1 MATPFNLPALG
12 ENVDAGT
19 VVGILVAVGDTVEE
33 NQPVL
38 EIETDKANLEVPSGF
53 TGVVTEILVENGA
66 TADVGAPVLMY
77 DDAAGEAAA
86 DAEGEAG
93 EAAADGGGEA
103 GEAASE
109 AAGGPGAEETA
120 TEAEAPASDGP
131 ADAAGTASDGAA
143 GQADA
148 AGDAESGERQPEPA
162 APATAPAAPVEGSAP
177 AAPASSPTAP
187 AAPPAT
193 PAAPAVPPATP
204 AAPDVPSVPAA
215 PSSGAPVPAAPSVR
229 RFAREIGLDIGQVP
243 GTGPDGRISVE
254 DVKSHSRQLSAGRGT
269 GGPAPSAPSAPLP
282 DFSKWGPVE
291 TEPMSNL
298 RRAAAEHLSAAW
310 TNIPHVTYADK
321 ADVTDME
328 ALRKQFGPTAEAA
341 GGKLT
346 MTAIALKIVAAALKR
361 FPRFNASVDMARHE
375 IIYKKYYHVGV
386 AVDTDR
392 GLVVPVIRDVDRKNM
407 IELSIELTEIAARAR
422 DRKLTPDD
430 MQGSTFTISNL
441 GGFGG
446 TFFAPIVNAPDV
458 AILGL
463 ARSRME
469 QVYVDGAFQPRLLL
483 PLMISYDHRLIDG
496 ADGARFMQWLVQAFE
511 EPFLLSLEG

>member
-12 ENVDAGT
+12 ENIDAGT
-19 VVGILVAVGDTVEE
+19 VVGILVAAGDRVEE
-33 NQPVL
+33 NQPIL

-53 TGVVTEILVENGA
+53 SGVVTEILVENGA
-66 TADVGAPVLMY
+66 TTEVGAPVLMY
-77 DDAAGEAAA
+77 ED
-86 DAEGEAG
+86 
-93 EAAADGGGEA
+93 
-103 GEAASE
+103 
-109 AAGGPGAEETA
+109 
-120 TEAEAPASDGP
+120 
-131 ADAAGTASDGAA
+131 A
-143 GQADA
+143 GQAPA
-148 AGDAESGERQPEPA
+148 AAAEESAAETTEGEGQATIEVAEKLEKAAAESAQAAEVPEPA
-162 APATAPAAPVEGSAP
+162 TESEVPSSKVSPASPPAPVSSPPAA
-177 AAPASSPTAP
+177 
-187 AAPPAT
+187 
-193 PAAPAVPPATP
+193 
-204 AAPDVPSVPAA
+204 VPAA
-215 PSSGAPVPAAPSVR
+215 SGSQPVPAAPSVR

-243 GTGPDGRISVE
+243 GTGPAGRISVE
-254 DVKSHSRQLSAGRGT
+254 DVKSHSRQLSVGRGAPA
-269 GGPAPSAPSAPLP
+269 GPTPAAPLP
-282 DFSKWGPVE
+282 DFTKWGPVE

-298 RRAAAEHLSAAW
+298 RRAAADHLSAAW
-310 TNIPHVTYADK
+310 TNIPHVTYGDK

-346 MTAIALKIVAAALKR
+346 MTAIALKIAAAALKR
-361 FPRFNASVDMARHE
+361 FPLFNASVDMSRHE

-407 IELSIELTEIAARAR
+407 IELSVELSEVAAKAR
-422 DRKLTPDD
+422 DRKLSPDD

-469 QVYVDGAFQPRLLL
+469 QVYVDGTFQPRLML
-483 PLMISYDHRLIDG
+483 PLMISYDHRLVDG

>member
-19 VVGILVAVGDTVEE
+19 VVGILVAVGDQVEE

-53 TGVVTEILVENGA
+53 SGVVTEILVENGA
-66 TADVGAPVLMY
+66 TAEVGAPVLMY
-77 DDAAGEAAA
+77 EEGAGEGAADGEDTAAGEAAA
-86 DAEGEAG
+86 AAVETTTPAAG
-93 EAAADGGGEA
+93 EAAAAEA
-103 GEAASE
+103 HEQA
-109 AAGGPGAEETA
+109 
-120 TEAEAPASDGP
+120 EAEAPAEETREP
-131 ADAAGTASDGAA
+131 TP
-143 GQADA
+143 
-148 AGDAESGERQPEPA
+148 ESSQTP
-162 APATAPAAPVEGSAP
+162 S
-177 AAPASSPTAP
+177 
-187 AAPPAT
+187 APPAT
-193 PAAPAVPPATP
+193 TASPEPSTPPAADAGSPEKTAAPSPPAP
-204 AAPDVPSVPAA
+204 VVPAA
-215 PSSGAPVPAAPSVR
+215 TSTSGAPVPAAPSVR

-254 DVKSHSRQLSAGRGT
+254 DVKSHSRQLSAGRAP
-269 GGPAPSAPSAPLP
+269 GGPAPSVPASLP
-282 DFSKWGPVE
+282 DFAKWGPVE

-328 ALRKQFGPTAEAA
+328 ALRKQFGPAAEAA

-361 FPRFNASVDMARHE
+361 FPLFNASVDMAGQE
-375 IIYKKYYHVGV
+375 IIHKKYYHVGV

-407 IELSIELTEIAARAR
+407 VELSVELSEVAARAR
-422 DRKLTPDD
+422 DRKLPPDD
-430 MQGSTFTISNL
+430 MQGNTFTISNL

-446 TFFAPIVNAPDV
+446 TFFAPIINAPDV

-469 QVYVDGAFQPRLLL
+469 QVYVDGAFQPRLML

>member
-19 VVGILVAVGDTVEE
+19 VVGILVAVGDQVEE

-53 TGVVTEILVENGA
+53 SGVVTEILVENGA
-66 TADVGAPVLMY
+66 AAEVGAPVLMY
-77 DDAAGEAAA
+77 EEGAGEGAT
-86 DAEGEAG
+86 G
-93 EAAADGGGEA
+93 

-109 AAGGPGAEETA
+109 APAAEA
-120 TEAEAPASDGP
+120 DGKAEAEAPGADGP
-131 ADAAGTASDGAA
+131 ADDGSASTIEVPAEETTV
-143 GQADA
+143 ADA
-148 AGDAESGERQPEPA
+148 PESGVSEP
-162 APATAPAAPVEGSAP
+162 PAVETGSSENTTPPTPPAPV
-177 AAPASSPTAP
+177 
-187 AAPPAT
+187 
-193 PAAPAVPPATP
+193 
-204 AAPDVPSVPAA
+204 VPAA
-215 PSSGAPVPAAPSVR
+215 ASTSGAPVPAAPSVR

-254 DVKSHSRQLSAGRGT
+254 DVKSHSRQLSAGQGAA
-269 GGPAPSAPSAPLP
+269 GPWPSAPASLP
-282 DFSKWGPVE
+282 DFAKWGPVE

-310 TNIPHVTYADK
+310 SNIPHVTYADK

-328 ALRKQFGPTAEAA
+328 ALRKQFGPAAEAA

-361 FPRFNASVDMARHE
+361 FPLFNASVDMAGQE
-375 IIYKKYYHVGV
+375 IIHKKYYHVGV

-407 IELSIELTEIAARAR
+407 VELSVELSEVAARAR
-422 DRKLTPDD
+422 DRKLSPDD
-430 MQGSTFTISNL
+430 MQGNTFTISNL

-446 TFFAPIVNAPDV
+446 TFFAPIINAPDV

-469 QVYVDGAFQPRLLL
+469 QIYVDGAFQPRLML

>member
-12 ENVDAGT
+12 ENIDDGT
-19 VVGILVAVGDTVEE
+19 VVGILVAVGERVEV

-53 TGVVTEILVENGA
+53 SGVVTEILVENGA
-66 TADVGAPVLMY
+66 TAEVGAPVLMY
-77 DDAAGEAAA
+77 EDAGAEGAAGK
-86 DAEGEAG
+86 
-93 EAAADGGGEA
+93 
-103 GEAASE
+103 
-109 AAGGPGAEETA
+109 EEEEPA
-120 TEAEAPASDGP
+120 AEAPA
-131 ADAAGTASDGAA
+131 AETAAAEAAAAEAPETAVTEPSAQETAS
-143 GQADA
+143 
-148 AGDAESGERQPEPA
+148 GETDPG
-162 APATAPAAPVEGSAP
+162 APVVPDSEAATGFEVPP
-177 AAPASSPTAP
+177 AKETPPSPPAPASLPPTAV
-187 AAPPAT
+187 PAT
-193 PAAPAVPPATP
+193 T
-204 AAPDVPSVPAA
+204 
-215 PSSGAPVPAAPSVR
+215 GGEPVPAAPSVR

-243 GTGPDGRISVE
+243 GTGPGGRISVE
-254 DVKSHSRQLSAGRGT
+254 DVKTHSRQLSAGRGT
-269 GGPAPSAPSAPLP
+269 AVCPRPSAPSAPLP
-282 DFSKWGPVE
+282 DFTKWGPVE

-298 RRAAAEHLSAAW
+298 RRAAAQHLGAAW
-310 TNIPHVTYADK
+310 TNIPHVTYGDK

-328 ALRKQFGPTAEAA
+328 ALRKQFGPAAEAA

-361 FPRFNASVDMARHE
+361 FPLFNASVDMSRHE

-407 IELSIELTEIAARAR
+407 VELSVELSEVAAKAR
-422 DRKLTPDD
+422 DRKLSPDD

-469 QVYVDGAFQPRLLL
+469 QVYVDGAFQPRLML

>member
-19 VVGILVAVGDTVEE
+19 VVGILVAVGDQVEE

-53 TGVVTEILVENGA
+53 SGVVTEILVENGA
-66 TADVGAPVLMY
+66 TAEVGAPVLMY
-77 DDAAGEAAA
+77 EEGAGEDAAG
-86 DAEGEAG
+86 
-93 EAAADGGGEA
+93 
-103 GEAASE
+103 GEAASAEADGQTAAE
-109 AAGGPGAEETA
+109 AAAEAEEE
-120 TEAEAPASDGP
+120 TEAEAPAADP
-131 ADAAGTASDGAA
+131 AADAAASTA
-143 GQADA
+143 
-148 AGDAESGERQPEPA
+148 E
-162 APATAPAAPVEGSAP
+162 APAAEAQK
-177 AAPASSPTAP
+177 PASQTPP
-187 AAPPAT
+187 APPAT
-193 PAAPAVPPATP
+193 SASPKPSATP
-204 AAPDVPSVPAA
+204 ATDDGSPEKTAA
-215 PSSGAPVPAAPSVR
+215 PSPPAPVVPAVTSTSGAPVPAAPSVR

-254 DVKSHSRQLSAGRGT
+254 DVKSHSRQLSAGQGAA
-269 GGPAPSAPSAPLP
+269 GPRPSAPASLP
-282 DFSKWGPVE
+282 DFAKWGPVE

-328 ALRKQFGPTAEAA
+328 ALRKQFGPAAEAA

-361 FPRFNASVDMARHE
+361 FPLFNASVDMAGQE
-375 IIYKKYYHVGV
+375 IIHKKYYHVGV

-407 IELSIELTEIAARAR
+407 VELSVELSEVAARAR
-422 DRKLTPDD
+422 DRKLSPDD
-430 MQGSTFTISNL
+430 MLGNTFTISNL

-446 TFFAPIVNAPDV
+446 TFFAPIINAPDV

-469 QVYVDGAFQPRLLL
+469 QVYVDGAFQPRLML

>member
-19 VVGILVAVGDTVEE
+19 VVGILVAVGDKVEE

-53 TGVVTEILVENGA
+53 SGVVTEILVENGA
-66 TADVGAPVLMY
+66 TAEVGAPVLMY
-77 DDAAGEAAA
+77 DEGAGEGEAGGGDAAP
-86 DAEGEAG
+86 EAG
-93 EAAADGGGEA
+93 EAAAADD
-103 GEAASE
+103 AA
-109 AAGGPGAEETA
+109 AAETDQAAAAETDQA
-120 TEAEAPASDGP
+120 EAEAPG
-131 ADAAGTASDGAA
+131 
-143 GQADA
+143 
-148 AGDAESGERQPEPA
+148 
-162 APATAPAAPVEGSAP
+162 VEGSTADATESRDSAP
-177 AAPASSPTAP
+177 SATDAGPAEQKAATPP
-187 AAPPAT
+187 PPA
-193 PAAPAVPPATP
+193 PV
-204 AAPDVPSVPAA
+204 VPAA
-215 PSSGAPVPAAPSVR
+215 TPTSGAPVPAAPSVR
-229 RFAREIGLDIGQVP
+229 RFAREIGLEIGQVP

-254 DVKSHSRQLSAGRGT
+254 DVKSHSRQLSGGRAVAGPGT
-269 GGPAPSAPSAPLP
+269 SAPVPLP
-282 DFSKWGPVE
+282 DFAKWGPVE

-328 ALRKQFGPTAEAA
+328 ALRKQFGPAAEAA

-361 FPRFNASVDMARHE
+361 FPLFNASVDMAGQE
-375 IIYKKYYHVGV
+375 IIHKKYYHVGV

-407 IELSIELTEIAARAR
+407 VELSVELSEVAARAR
-422 DRKLTPDD
+422 DRKLSPDD
-430 MQGSTFTISNL
+430 MQGNTFTISNL

-446 TFFAPIVNAPDV
+446 TFFAPIINAPDV

-469 QVYVDGAFQPRLLL
+469 QVYVDGAFQPRLML

>member
-53 TGVVTEILVENGA
+53 SGVVTEILVENGA
-66 TADVGAPVLMY
+66 TAEVGAPVLMY
-77 DDAAGEAAA
+77 EDAGAEAAGR
-86 DAEGEAG
+86 DAG
-93 EAAADGGGEA
+93 EPAVEVLAAPGA
-103 GEAASE
+103 AASE
-109 AAGGPGAEETA
+109 AATASEAAAGKAAAEAVTAETPDTAVTEPSVQATDTGETDPGASA
-120 TEAEAPASDGP
+120 
-131 ADAAGTASDGAA
+131 
-143 GQADA
+143 
-148 AGDAESGERQPEPA
+148 
-162 APATAPAAPVEGSAP
+162 APAAPDPKAETGSEVSTP
-177 AAPASSPTAP
+177 SKETPPSPP
-187 AAPPAT
+187 APPAPT
-193 PAAPAVPPATP
+193 SSLQTAVPATT
-204 AAPDVPSVPAA
+204 
-215 PSSGAPVPAAPSVR
+215 GGEPVPAAPSVR

-243 GTGPDGRISVE
+243 GTGPGGRISVE
-254 DVKSHSRQLSAGRGT
+254 DVKTRSRQLSAGRGAAA
-269 GGPAPSAPSAPLP
+269 GSGPSAPSAPLP
-282 DFSKWGPVE
+282 DFTKWGPVE

-310 TNIPHVTYADK
+310 TNIPHVTYGDK

-328 ALRKQFGPTAEAA
+328 ALRKQFGPAAEAA

-361 FPRFNASVDMARHE
+361 FPLFNASVDMARHE
-375 IIYKKYYHVGV
+375 VIYKKYCHVGV

-407 IELSIELTEIAARAR
+407 VELSVELSEVAAKAR
-422 DRKLTPDD
+422 DRKLSPDD

-469 QVYVDGAFQPRLLL
+469 QVYVDGTFQPRLML
-483 PLMISYDHRLIDG
+483 PLMISYDHRVIDG

>member
-19 VVGILVAVGDTVEE
+19 VVGILVAVGDQVEE

-53 TGVVTEILVENGA
+53 SGVVTEILVENGA
-66 TADVGAPVLMY
+66 TAEVGTPVLMY
-77 DDAAGEAAA
+77 EEGAGEAAA
-86 DAEGEAG
+86 G
-93 EAAADGGGEA
+93 
-103 GEAASE
+103 GEAASAE
-109 AAGGPGAEETA
+109 ADGQAAAEATGQVAAAETEIKA
-120 TEAEAPASDGP
+120 EAEAPAADP
-131 ADAAGTASDGAA
+131 AADAAASTAEAPAEVA
-143 GQADA
+143 GEPASQTPPATSASPEPSTPPAADA
-148 AGDAESGERQPEPA
+148 GSPEK
-162 APATAPAAPVEGSAP
+162 T
-177 AAPASSPTAP
+177 
-187 AAPPAT
+187 AAPP
-193 PAAPAVPPATP
+193 PPAP
-204 AAPDVPSVPAA
+204 VVPAA
-215 PSSGAPVPAAPSVR
+215 TSTSGAPVPAAPSVR

-254 DVKSHSRQLSAGRGT
+254 DVKSHSRQLSAGRGAA
-269 GGPAPSAPSAPLP
+269 GPRPSAPASLP
-282 DFSKWGPVE
+282 DFAKWGPVE

-328 ALRKQFGPTAEAA
+328 ALRKQFGPAAEAA

-361 FPRFNASVDMARHE
+361 FPLFNASVDMAGQE
-375 IIYKKYYHVGV
+375 IIHKKYYHVGV

-407 IELSIELTEIAARAR
+407 VELSVELSEVAARAR
-422 DRKLTPDD
+422 DRKLSPDD
-430 MQGSTFTISNL
+430 MQGNTFTISNL

-446 TFFAPIVNAPDV
+446 TFFAPIINAPDV

-469 QVYVDGAFQPRLLL
+469 QVYVDGAFQPRLML

>member
-19 VVGILVAVGDTVEE
+19 VVGILVSVGDQVEE

-53 TGVVTEILVENGA
+53 SGVVTEILVENGA
-66 TADVGAPVLMY
+66 TAEVGAPVLMY
-77 DDAAGEAAA
+77 EEGAGEDAAASGDAAVGETT
-86 DAEGEAG
+86 AEV
-93 EAAADGGGEA
+93 
-103 GEAASE
+103 ASE
-109 AAGGPGAEETA
+109 AAVADADEIAAGETDGQA
-120 TEAEAPASDGP
+120 KDEAPAAESP
-131 ADAAGTASDGAA
+131 ASEAPSAPPVSSTSPAVDAATSEQTAT
-143 GQADA
+143 
-148 AGDAESGERQPEPA
+148 PPPPPPA
-162 APATAPAAPVEGSAP
+162 PVAPAA
-177 AAPASSPTAP
+177 T
-187 AAPPAT
+187 
-193 PAAPAVPPATP
+193 
-204 AAPDVPSVPAA
+204 
-215 PSSGAPVPAAPSVR
+215 SGAPVPAAPSVR

-254 DVKSHSRQLSAGRGT
+254 DVKSHSRQLSGGRGAA
-269 GGPAPSAPSAPLP
+269 GPRPSAPASLP
-282 DFSKWGPVE
+282 DFAKWGPVE

-298 RRAAAEHLSAAW
+298 RRAAVEHLSAAW

-328 ALRKQFGPTAEAA
+328 ALRKQFGPAAEAA

-361 FPRFNASVDMARHE
+361 FPLFNASVDMAGQE
-375 IIYKKYYHVGV
+375 IIHKKYYHVGV

-407 IELSIELTEIAARAR
+407 VELSVELSEVAARAR
-422 DRKLTPDD
+422 DRKLSPDD
-430 MQGSTFTISNL
+430 MQGNTFTISNL

-446 TFFAPIVNAPDV
+446 TFFAPIINAPDV

-469 QVYVDGAFQPRLLL
+469 QVYVDGAFQPRLML

>member
-1 MATPFNLPALG
+1 MATPYNLPALG

-19 VVGILVAVGDTVEE
+19 VVGILVAVGDQVEE

-53 TGVVTEILVENGA
+53 SGVVTEIFVENGA
-66 TADVGAPVLMY
+66 TAEVGAPVLMY
-77 DDAAGEAAA
+77 EEGAGEGAAAGEDGGTDATPAAGDAASEAAGEAAA
-86 DAEGEAG
+86 PET
-93 EAAADGGGEA
+93 DGQA
-103 GEAASE
+103 
-109 AAGGPGAEETA
+109 
-120 TEAEAPASDGP
+120 EAEAPEADGP
-131 ADAAGTASDGAA
+131 AADGSESTTEVPAAEASV
-143 GQADA
+143 ADTE
-148 AGDAESGERQPEPA
+148 ESGVSEPPAVDAGSPEKTAAQP
-162 APATAPAAPVEGSAP
+162 
-177 AAPASSPTAP
+177 
-187 AAPPAT
+187 APP
-193 PAAPAVPPATP
+193 APAVPAAT
-204 AAPDVPSVPAA
+204 
-215 PSSGAPVPAAPSVR
+215 SGAPVPAAPSVR

-254 DVKSHSRQLSAGRGT
+254 DVKSHSRQLSAGRGAA
-269 GGPAPSAPSAPLP
+269 GPRSSAPASLP
-282 DFSKWGPVE
+282 DFAKWGPVE

-328 ALRKQFGPTAEAA
+328 ALRKQFGPAAEAA

-361 FPRFNASVDMARHE
+361 FPLFNASVDMAGQE
-375 IIYKKYYHVGV
+375 IIHKKYYHVGV

-407 IELSIELTEIAARAR
+407 VELSVELSEVAARAR
-422 DRKLTPDD
+422 DRKLSPDD
-430 MQGSTFTISNL
+430 MQGNTFTISNL

-446 TFFAPIVNAPDV
+446 TFFAPIINAPDV

-469 QVYVDGAFQPRLLL
+469 QVYVDGAFQPRLML

>member
-53 TGVVTEILVENGA
+53 SGVVTEILVENGA

-77 DDAAGEAAA
+77 EEGAGEGVAGGEAAA
-86 DAEGEAG
+86 PEAG
-93 EAAADGGGEA
+93 EAAAAVGETVA
-103 GEAASE
+103 AEAAD
-109 AAGGPGAEETA
+109 P
-120 TEAEAPASDGP
+120 
-131 ADAAGTASDGAA
+131 
-143 GQADA
+143 ADA
-148 AGDAESGERQPEPA
+148 AGDAESGEQQPEPA
-162 APATAPAAPVEGSAP
+162 APATAPAAPAEEAAPPAP
-177 AAPASSPTAP
+177 AALPAPASSPAAP

-193 PAAPAVPPATP
+193 PAASA
-204 AAPDVPSVPAA
+204 VPSVPAT

-254 DVKSHSRQLSAGRGT
+254 DVKSHSRQLSAGRAT
-269 GGPAPSAPSAPLP
+269 GGPAPSAPVKLP

-298 RRAAAEHLSAAW
+298 RRAAAEHLTAAW

-375 IIYKKYYHVGV
+375 VIYKKYYHVGV

-407 IELSIELTEIAARAR
+407 IELSIELTEIAAKAR

>member
-19 VVGILVAVGDTVEE
+19 VVGILVAVGDIVEVD
-33 NQPVL
+33 QPVL

-53 TGVVTEILVENGA
+53 SGVVTEILVENGA
-66 TADVGAPVLMY
+66 TAEVGAPVLMY
-77 DDAAGEAAA
+77 DAAA
-86 DAEGEAG
+86 DASAAAAEEQGSAAG
-93 EAAADGGGEA
+93 EE
-103 GEAASE
+103 
-109 AAGGPGAEETA
+109 PVAEITET
-120 TEAEAPASDGP
+120 TS
-131 ADAAGTASDGAA
+131 
-143 GQADA
+143 
-148 AGDAESGERQPEPA
+148 A
-162 APATAPAAPVEGSAP
+162 APADQAAVSRDTDSGDHAPSETS
-177 AAPASSPTAP
+177 TT
-187 AAPPAT
+187 PPAE
-193 PAAPAVPPATP
+193 A
-204 AAPDVPSVPAA
+204 VPAA
-215 PSSGAPVPAAPSVR
+215 SGGQDAQPVPAAPSVR
-229 RFAREIGLDIGQVP
+229 RFAREIGLDISQVP
-243 GTGPDGRISVE
+243 GTGPAGRISTE

-269 GGPAPSAPSAPLP
+269 AAGPAPFTPLP
-282 DFSKWGPVE
+282 DFTKWGPVE

-298 RRAAAEHLSAAW
+298 RRAAAEHLGTAW
-310 TNIPHVTYADK
+310 TNIPHVTYGDK
-321 ADVTDME
+321 ADVSDME

-361 FPRFNASVDMARHE
+361 FPQFNASVDMSRHE
-375 IIYKKYYHVGV
+375 IVYKKYYHVGV

-407 IELSIELTEIAARAR
+407 IELSTELSEIAARAR
-422 DRKLTPDD
+422 DRKLSPDD

-446 TFFAPIVNAPDV
+446 TFFAPIINAPDV

-469 QVYVDGAFQPRLLL
+469 QVYVDGTFHPRLML

>member
-19 VVGILVAVGDTVEE
+19 VVGILVAVGDQVEE

-53 TGVVTEILVENGA
+53 SGVVTEILVENGA
-66 TADVGAPVLMY
+66 TAEVGAPVLMY
-77 DDAAGEAAA
+77 EEGAGEDTAASEDAAVGETAGAAA
-86 DAEGEAG
+86 DEP
-93 EAAADGGGEA
+93 AAASDA
-103 GEAASE
+103 DSAD
-109 AAGGPGAEETA
+109 TA
-120 TEAEAPASDGP
+120 TEAEG
-131 ADAAGTASDGAA
+131 GAKV
-143 GQADA
+143 
-148 AGDAESGERQPEPA
+148 E
-162 APATAPAAPVEGSAP
+162 APAAGAP
-177 AAPASSPTAP
+177 AAVTREPAPQATQTPPPPPATSAPPAADTGSSEKT
-187 AAPPAT
+187 AAPP
-193 PAAPAVPPATP
+193 PPAP
-204 AAPDVPSVPAA
+204 VVPAA
-215 PSSGAPVPAAPSVR
+215 TSTSGAPVPAAPSVR
-229 RFAREIGLDIGQVP
+229 RFAREIGLEIGQVP

-254 DVKSHSRQLSAGRGT
+254 DVKSHSRQLSAGRGAA
-269 GGPAPSAPSAPLP
+269 GPRPSAPASLP
-282 DFSKWGPVE
+282 DFAKWGPVE

-328 ALRKQFGPTAEAA
+328 ALRKQFGPVAEAA

-361 FPRFNASVDMARHE
+361 FPLFNASVDMAGQE
-375 IIYKKYYHVGV
+375 IIHKKYYHVGV

-407 IELSIELTEIAARAR
+407 VELSVELSEVAARAR
-422 DRKLTPDD
+422 DRKLSPDD
-430 MQGSTFTISNL
+430 MQGNTFTISNL

-446 TFFAPIVNAPDV
+446 TFFAPIINAPDV

-469 QVYVDGAFQPRLLL
+469 QVYVDGAFQPRLML

>member
-19 VVGILVAVGDTVEE
+19 VVGILVSVGDTVEV

-53 TGVVTEILVENGA
+53 SGVVTEILVENGA

-77 DDAAGEAAA
+77 DAVADASTSAAEEKGSAAGE
-86 DAEGEAG
+86 
-93 EAAADGGGEA
+93 
-103 GEAASE
+103 
-109 AAGGPGAEETA
+109 
-120 TEAEAPASDGP
+120 
-131 ADAAGTASDGAA
+131 
-143 GQADA
+143 
-148 AGDAESGERQPEPA
+148 EPA
-162 APATAPAAPVEGSAP
+162 AEITETAS
-177 AAPASSPTAP
+177 AAPADRAAAPRTESVLSP
-187 AAPPAT
+187 PPAT
-193 PAAPAVPPATP
+193 PA
-204 AAPDVPSVPAA
+204 VPAA
-215 PSSGAPVPAAPSVR
+215 SGGQPAQPVPAAPSVR
-229 RFAREIGLDIGQVP
+229 RFAREIGLDISQVP
-243 GTGPDGRISVE
+243 GTGPAGRISSE
-254 DVKSHSRQLSAGRGT
+254 DVKSHSRQLSAGRGAAT
-269 GGPAPSAPSAPLP
+269 GPAPSAQLP
-282 DFSKWGPVE
+282 EFTKWGPVE

-298 RRAAAEHLSAAW
+298 RRAAAEHLGAAW
-310 TNIPHVTYADK
+310 INIPHVTYGDK

-328 ALRKQFGPTAEAA
+328 DLRKQFGPTAEAA
-341 GGKLT
+341 AGKLT

-361 FPRFNASVDMARHE
+361 FPQFNASVDMSRHE

-407 IELSIELTEIAARAR
+407 IELSTELSEIAARAR
-422 DRKLTPDD
+422 DRKLSPDD

-446 TFFAPIVNAPDV
+446 TFFAPIINAPEV

-469 QVYVDGAFQPRLLL
+469 QVYVDGAFEPRLML

>member
-19 VVGILVAVGDTVEE
+19 VVGILVAVGDQVEE

-53 TGVVTEILVENGA
+53 SGVVTEILVENGA
-66 TADVGAPVLMY
+66 TAEVGTPVLMY
-77 DDAAGEAAA
+77 EEGAGEAAA
-86 DAEGEAG
+86 G
-93 EAAADGGGEA
+93 
-103 GEAASE
+103 GEAASAE
-109 AAGGPGAEETA
+109 ADGQAAAEATGQVAAAETEIKA
-120 TEAEAPASDGP
+120 EAEAPAADP
-131 ADAAGTASDGAA
+131 AADAAASTA
-143 GQADA
+143 
-148 AGDAESGERQPEPA
+148 E
-162 APATAPAAPVEGSAP
+162 APAAETSVADTLETGVS
-177 AAPASSPTAP
+177 
-187 AAPPAT
+187 APPAADAG
-193 PAAPAVPPATP
+193 PAERKPAPPPPPAP
-204 AAPDVPSVPAA
+204 VVPAA
-215 PSSGAPVPAAPSVR
+215 TSTSGAPVPAAPSVR

-254 DVKSHSRQLSAGRGT
+254 DVKSHSRQLSAGRAP
-269 GGPAPSAPSAPLP
+269 GGPAPSAPASLP
-282 DFSKWGPVE
+282 DFAKWGPVE

-328 ALRKQFGPTAEAA
+328 ALRKQFGPAAEAA

-361 FPRFNASVDMARHE
+361 FPLFNASVDMAGQE
-375 IIYKKYYHVGV
+375 IIHKKYYHVGV

-407 IELSIELTEIAARAR
+407 VELSVELSEVAARAR
-422 DRKLTPDD
+422 DRKLSPDD
-430 MQGSTFTISNL
+430 MQGNTFTISNL

-446 TFFAPIVNAPDV
+446 TFFAPIINAPDV

-469 QVYVDGAFQPRLLL
+469 QVYVDGAFQPRLML

>member
-12 ENVDAGT
+12 ENIDAGT
-19 VVGILVAVGDTVEE
+19 VVGILVEVGEKVEE

-53 TGVVTEILVENGA
+53 SGVVTEILVENGA

-77 DDAAGEAAA
+77 EDAG
-86 DAEGEAG
+86 
-93 EAAADGGGEA
+93 
-103 GEAASE
+103 S
-109 AAGGPGAEETA
+109 ETA
-120 TEAEAPASDGP
+120 TGTETDGQAEAEAPVAEAPETVADAPSSTVSDGK
-131 ADAAGTASDGAA
+131 ADAGGEADSTTQAPPETGAPHAVEAGP
-143 GQADA
+143 
-148 AGDAESGERQPEPA
+148 AEEPA
-162 APATAPAAPVEGSAP
+162 PPTPT
-177 AAPASSPTAP
+177 SPTV
-187 AAPPAT
+187 PP
-193 PAAPAVPPATP
+193 APAV
-204 AAPDVPSVPAA
+204 
-215 PSSGAPVPAAPSVR
+215 SSGAPVPAAPSVR
-229 RFAREIGLDIGQVP
+229 RFAREIGLDVGQVP
-243 GTGPDGRISVE
+243 GTGPAGRISVE
-254 DVKSHSRQLSAGRGT
+254 DVKSHSRQLSAGRGAT
-269 GGPAPSAPSAPLP
+269 SGPAPSAPLP
-282 DFSKWGPVE
+282 DFAKWGPVE

-310 TNIPHVTYADK
+310 TNIPHVTYGDK
-321 ADVTDME
+321 ADITDME
-328 ALRKQFGPTAEAA
+328 ALRKQFGPAAEAA

-361 FPRFNASVDMARHE
+361 FPRFNASVDMASHE

-407 IELSIELTEIAARAR
+407 IELSIELAEIAARAR
-422 DRKLTPDD
+422 DRKLSPDD

-469 QVYVDGAFQPRLLL
+469 QVYIDGAFQPRLML

>member
-19 VVGILVAVGDTVEE
+19 VVGILVAIGDKVEE

-53 TGVVTEILVENGA
+53 SGVVTEILVENGA
-66 TADVGAPVLMY
+66 TAEVGAPVLMY
-77 DDAAGEAAA
+77 
-86 DAEGEAG
+86 EAG
-93 EAAADGGGEA
+93 AGKGADGGGAEKAADGGG
-103 GEAASE
+103 AASE
-109 AAGGPGAEETA
+109 TAVSEADGESEAEKPAAGATESAATKPAAEVDAGKSDAGGDTDTAPQAPPATSATPAVDSGPAEE
-120 TEAEAPASDGP
+120 PA
-131 ADAAGTASDGAA
+131 
-143 GQADA
+143 
-148 AGDAESGERQPEPA
+148 
-162 APATAPAAPVEGSAP
+162 
-177 AAPASSPTAP
+177 
-187 AAPPAT
+187 AAPPA
-193 PAAPAVPPATP
+193 PV
-204 AAPDVPSVPAA
+204 VPAA
-215 PSSGAPVPAAPSVR
+215 SSGTPVPAAPSVR
-229 RFAREIGLDIGQVP
+229 RFAREIGLDISQVP
-243 GTGPDGRISVE
+243 GRGPGGRISVE
-254 DVKSHSRQLSAGRGT
+254 DVKSHSRQLSAGQGAA
-269 GGPAPSAPSAPLP
+269 GPRPSAPASLP
-282 DFSKWGPVE
+282 DFAKWGPVE

-328 ALRKQFGPTAEAA
+328 ALRKQFGPAAEAA

-361 FPRFNASVDMARHE
+361 FPLFNASVDMAGQEVIH
-375 IIYKKYYHVGV
+375 KKYYHVGV

-407 IELSIELTEIAARAR
+407 VELSVELSEVAARAR
-422 DRKLTPDD
+422 DRKLSPDD
-430 MQGSTFTISNL
+430 MQGNTFTISNL

-446 TFFAPIVNAPDV
+446 TFFAPIINAPDV

-469 QVYVDGAFQPRLLL
+469 QVYVDGAFQPRLML

>member
-1 MATPFNLPALG
+1 M
-12 ENVDAGT
+12 
-19 VVGILVAVGDTVEE
+19 
-33 NQPVL
+33 
-38 EIETDKANLEVPSGF
+38 
-53 TGVVTEILVENGA
+53 
-66 TADVGAPVLMY
+66 
-77 DDAAGEAAA
+77 
-86 DAEGEAG
+86 
-93 EAAADGGGEA
+93 
-103 GEAASE
+103 
-109 AAGGPGAEETA
+109 
-120 TEAEAPASDGP
+120 
-131 ADAAGTASDGAA
+131 
-143 GQADA
+143 
-148 AGDAESGERQPEPA
+148 
-162 APATAPAAPVEGSAP
+162 
-177 AAPASSPTAP
+177 
-187 AAPPAT
+187 
-193 PAAPAVPPATP
+193 
-204 AAPDVPSVPAA
+204 
-215 PSSGAPVPAAPSVR
+215 PAAPSVR

-361 FPRFNASVDMARHE
+361 FPGFNASVDMARHE
-375 IIYKKYYHVGV
+375 VIYKKYYHVGV

>member
-19 VVGILVAVGDTVEE
+19 VVGILVAVGDQVEE

-53 TGVVTEILVENGA
+53 SGVVTEILVENGA
-66 TADVGAPVLMY
+66 TAEVGAPVLMY
-77 DDAAGEAAA
+77 EEGAGEDAAGGEAGAADATSEAAEAA
-86 DAEGEAG
+86 DAEADGEA
-93 EAAADGGGEA
+93 ETE
-103 GEAASE
+103 
-109 AAGGPGAEETA
+109 GA
-120 TEAEAPASDGP
+120 AEA
-131 ADAAGTASDGAA
+131 T
-143 GQADA
+143 
-148 AGDAESGERQPEPA
+148 REPA
-162 APATAPAAPVEGSAP
+162 Q
-177 AAPASSPTAP
+177 PTP
-187 AAPPAT
+187 SAPPAT
-193 PAAPAVPPATP
+193 SASPEPSTPPAADAGSPEKTAAPPPPAP
-204 AAPDVPSVPAA
+204 VVPSAT
-215 PSSGAPVPAAPSVR
+215 STSGAPVPAAPSVR

-254 DVKSHSRQLSAGRGT
+254 DVKSHSRQLSAGRAP
-269 GGPAPSAPSAPLP
+269 GGPAPSAPATLP
-282 DFSKWGPVE
+282 DFAKWGPVE

-328 ALRKQFGPTAEAA
+328 ALRKQFGPAAEAA

-361 FPRFNASVDMARHE
+361 FPLFNASVDMAGQE
-375 IIYKKYYHVGV
+375 IIHKKYYHVGV

-407 IELSIELTEIAARAR
+407 VELSVELSEIAARAR
-422 DRKLTPDD
+422 DRKLSPDD

-446 TFFAPIVNAPDV
+446 TFFAPIINAPDV

-469 QVYVDGAFQPRLLL
+469 QVFVDGAFQPRLML

>member
-53 TGVVTEILVENGA
+53 NGVVTEILVENGA
-66 TADVGAPVLMY
+66 NAEVGAPVLMY
-77 DDAAGEAAA
+77 EEGAGEGAATGVN
-86 DAEGEAG
+86 E
-93 EAAADGGGEA
+93 
-103 GEAASE
+103 
-109 AAGGPGAEETA
+109 AEEPA
-120 TEAEAPASDGP
+120 AE
-131 ADAAGTASDGAA
+131 
-143 GQADA
+143 
-148 AGDAESGERQPEPA
+148 A
-162 APATAPAAPVEGSAP
+162 APATGAATTEAQDTAVTEPSPQATDSSETDPG
-177 AAPASSPTAP
+177 AS
-187 AAPPAT
+187 
-193 PAAPAVPPATP
+193 
-204 AAPDVPSVPAA
+204 AAPDSKAATGSEIPSPSRGTPPSPPAP
-215 PSSGAPVPAAPSVR
+215 PSSPPTAVSATTGGEPVPAAPSVR

-243 GTGPDGRISVE
+243 GTGPGGRISVE
-254 DVKSHSRQLSAGRGT
+254 DVKTHSRELSAGRSAAA
-269 GGPAPSAPSAPLP
+269 GPGPSVPSAPLP
-282 DFSKWGPVE
+282 DFTRWGPVE

-310 TNIPHVTYADK
+310 TNIPHVTYGDK

-328 ALRKQFGPTAEAA
+328 ALRKQFGPAAETA

-361 FPRFNASVDMARHE
+361 FPLFNASVDMARHE

-407 IELSIELTEIAARAR
+407 VELSVELSEVAAKAR
-422 DRKLTPDD
+422 DRKLSPDD

-469 QVYVDGAFQPRLLL
+469 QVYVDGAFQPRLML
-483 PLMISYDHRLIDG
+483 PLMISYDHRVIDG

>member
-19 VVGILVAVGDTVEE
+19 VVGILVAVGDEVEE

-53 TGVVTEILVENGA
+53 SGVVTEILVEHGA
-66 TADVGAPVLMY
+66 TAEVGAPVLMY
-77 DDAAGEAAA
+77 DDAGAETVASTEKEAEEPAEEAAPA
-86 DAEGEAG
+86 AEVDAGKVDGGRDSDSAPQATPEQNVPP
-93 EAAADGGGEA
+93 AAD
-103 GEAASE
+103 
-109 AAGGPGAEETA
+109 T
-120 TEAEAPASDGP
+120 
-131 ADAAGTASDGAA
+131 GTA
-143 GQADA
+143 
-148 AGDAESGERQPEPA
+148 EEPA
-162 APATAPAAPVEGSAP
+162 APPTPTIPAIP
-177 AAPASSPTAP
+177 
-187 AAPPAT
+187 
-193 PAAPAVPPATP
+193 
-204 AAPDVPSVPAA
+204 A
-215 PSSGAPVPAAPSVR
+215 PSPGAPVPAAPSVR

-243 GTGPDGRISVE
+243 GTGPAGRISVE
-254 DVKSHSRQLSAGRGT
+254 DVKAHSRQLSAGRAAGDS
-269 GGPAPSAPSAPLP
+269 GPSAPAPLP
-282 DFSKWGPVE
+282 DFAKWGPVE

-310 TNIPHVTYADK
+310 TNIPHVTYGDK

-328 ALRKQFGPTAEAA
+328 ALRKQFGPAAEAA

-361 FPRFNASVDMARHE
+361 FPLFNASVDMTRHE

-407 IELSIELTEIAARAR
+407 VELSVELSEVAATAR
-422 DRKLTPDD
+422 DRKLSPDD

-469 QVYVDGAFQPRLLL
+469 QVYVDGTFQPRLML

>member
-1 MATPFNLPALG
+1 M
-12 ENVDAGT
+12 
-19 VVGILVAVGDTVEE
+19 GILVAVGDQVEE

-53 TGVVTEILVENGA
+53 SGVVTEILVENGA
-66 TADVGAPVLMY
+66 TAEVGTPVLMY
-77 DDAAGEAAA
+77 EEGAGEAAA
-86 DAEGEAG
+86 G
-93 EAAADGGGEA
+93 
-103 GEAASE
+103 GEAASAE
-109 AAGGPGAEETA
+109 ADGQAAAEATGQVAAAETEIKA
-120 TEAEAPASDGP
+120 EAEAPAADP
-131 ADAAGTASDGAA
+131 AADAAASTAEAPAEVA
-143 GQADA
+143 GEPASQTPPATSASPEPSTPPAADA
-148 AGDAESGERQPEPA
+148 GSPEK
-162 APATAPAAPVEGSAP
+162 T
-177 AAPASSPTAP
+177 
-187 AAPPAT
+187 AAPP
-193 PAAPAVPPATP
+193 PPAP
-204 AAPDVPSVPAA
+204 VVPAA
-215 PSSGAPVPAAPSVR
+215 TSTSGAPVPAAPSVR

-254 DVKSHSRQLSAGRGT
+254 DVKSHSRQLSAGRGAA
-269 GGPAPSAPSAPLP
+269 GPRPSAPASLP
-282 DFSKWGPVE
+282 DFAKWGPVE

-328 ALRKQFGPTAEAA
+328 ALRKQFGPAAEAA

-361 FPRFNASVDMARHE
+361 FPLFNASVDMAGQE
-375 IIYKKYYHVGV
+375 IIHKKYYHVGV

-407 IELSIELTEIAARAR
+407 VELSVELSEVAARAR
-422 DRKLTPDD
+422 DRKLSPDD
-430 MQGSTFTISNL
+430 MQGNTFTISNL

-446 TFFAPIVNAPDV
+446 TFFAPIINAPDV

-469 QVYVDGAFQPRLLL
+469 QVYVDGAFQPRLML

>member
-53 TGVVTEILVENGA
+53 SGVVTEILVENGA
-66 TADVGAPVLMY
+66 TAEVGAPVLMY
-77 DDAAGEAAA
+77 DAAVDAPDAAEDAAA
-86 DAEGEAG
+86 TEEEGQ
-93 EAAADGGGEA
+93 
-103 GEAASE
+103 AASE
-109 AAGGPGAEETA
+109 APAAETPETA
-120 TEAEAPASDGP
+120 ATASGEQAEA
-131 ADAAGTASDGAA
+131 AGAT
-143 GQADA
+143 
-148 AGDAESGERQPEPA
+148 EPVKQPPDTSA
-162 APATAPAAPVEGSAP
+162 APAADPAPVREA
-177 AAPASSPTAP
+177 ASSPS
-187 AAPPAT
+187 
-193 PAAPAVPPATP
+193 APAVPS
-204 AAPDVPSVPAA
+204 VPSI
-215 PSSGAPVPAAPSVR
+215 SSDAQPVPAAPSVR

-243 GTGPDGRISVE
+243 GTGPGGRISVE
-254 DVKSHSRQLSAGRGT
+254 DVKGHARQLSAGRGAAT
-269 GGPAPSAPSAPLP
+269 GPAPSVPLP

-298 RRAAAEHLSAAW
+298 RRAAAQHLGAAW
-310 TNIPHVTYADK
+310 TNIPHVTYGDK

-328 ALRKQFGPTAEAA
+328 ALRKQFGPAAEAA

-361 FPRFNASVDMARHE
+361 FPLLNASVDMSRHE
-375 IIYKKYYHVGV
+375 IIYKKYCHVGV

-407 IELSIELTEIAARAR
+407 VELSVELSEVAAKAR
-422 DRKLTPDD
+422 DRKLSPDD

-469 QVYVDGAFQPRLLL
+469 QVYVDGAFQPRLML

>member
-1 MATPFNLPALG
+1 M
-12 ENVDAGT
+12 
-19 VVGILVAVGDTVEE
+19 VGILVAVGDKVEE

-53 TGVVTEILVENGA
+53 SGVVTEILVENGA
-66 TADVGAPVLMY
+66 TAEVGAPVLMY
-77 DDAAGEAAA
+77 DEGAGEGAAAGEA
-86 DAEGEAG
+86 DVPEAG
-93 EAAADGGGEA
+93 EAAAADD
-103 GEAASE
+103 AA
-109 AAGGPGAEETA
+109 AAETDQAAAAETDQA
-120 TEAEAPASDGP
+120 EAEALGVEGSTADATESGVSEPPAVDAGP
-131 ADAAGTASDGAA
+131 AEQKAAT
-143 GQADA
+143 
-148 AGDAESGERQPEPA
+148 PPPPA
-162 APATAPAAPVEGSAP
+162 AVAPAA
-177 AAPASSPTAP
+177 SST
-187 AAPPAT
+187 
-193 PAAPAVPPATP
+193 
-204 AAPDVPSVPAA
+204 
-215 PSSGAPVPAAPSVR
+215 SGAPVPAAPSVR

-254 DVKSHSRQLSAGRGT
+254 DVKSHSRQMTAGRGAA
-269 GGPAPSAPSAPLP
+269 GPRPSAPSTLP
-282 DFSKWGPVE
+282 DFAKWGPVE

-328 ALRKQFGPTAEAA
+328 ALRKQFGPAAEAA

-361 FPRFNASVDMARHE
+361 FPLFNASVDMAGQE
-375 IIYKKYYHVGV
+375 IIHKKYYHVGV

-407 IELSIELTEIAARAR
+407 VELSVELSEVAARAR
-422 DRKLTPDD
+422 DRKLSPDD
-430 MQGSTFTISNL
+430 MQGNTFTISNL

-446 TFFAPIVNAPDV
+446 TFFAPIINAPDV

-469 QVYVDGAFQPRLLL
+469 QVYVDGAFQPRLML

>member
-19 VVGILVAVGDTVEE
+19 VVGILVAVGDQVEE

-53 TGVVTEILVENGA
+53 SGVVTEILVENGA
-66 TADVGAPVLMY
+66 TAEVGAPVLMY
-77 DDAAGEAAA
+77 EEGAGESDAAGESDVSAGAAVEAEVAAEEEAVATGGADEPADETADGAGEAAA
-86 DAEGEAG
+86 AAE
-93 EAAADGGGEA
+93 ADGQA
-103 GEAASE
+103 
-109 AAGGPGAEETA
+109 
-120 TEAEAPASDGP
+120 EAEAPPVVDAGP
-131 ADAAGTASDGAA
+131 AEEPAPSAPAPSAPA
-143 GQADA
+143 PP
-148 AGDAESGERQPEPA
+148 QPTTSA
-162 APATAPAAPVEGSAP
+162 APAA
-177 AAPASSPTAP
+177 
-187 AAPPAT
+187 
-193 PAAPAVPPATP
+193 
-204 AAPDVPSVPAA
+204 
-215 PSSGAPVPAAPSVR
+215 SSGAPVPAAPSVR

-254 DVKSHSRQLSAGRGT
+254 DVKSHSRQLSAGRAT
-269 GGPAPSAPSAPLP
+269 GAPRPSAPASLP
-282 DFSKWGPVE
+282 DFAKWGPVE

-328 ALRKQFGPTAEAA
+328 ALRKQFGPAAEAA

-361 FPRFNASVDMARHE
+361 FPLFNASVDMAGQE
-375 IIYKKYYHVGV
+375 IIHKKYYHVGV

-392 GLVVPVIRDVDRKNM
+392 GLVVPVIQDVDRKNM
-407 IELSIELTEIAARAR
+407 VELSVELSEIAARAR
-422 DRKLTPDD
+422 DRKLSPDD
-430 MQGSTFTISNL
+430 MQGNTFTISNL

-446 TFFAPIVNAPDV
+446 TFFAPIINAPDV

-469 QVYVDGAFQPRLLL
+469 QVYVDGAFRPRLML

>member
-19 VVGILVAVGDTVEE
+19 VVGILVAVGDKVEE

-53 TGVVTEILVENGA
+53 SGVVTEILVENGA
-66 TADVGAPVLMY
+66 TAEVGAPVLMY
-77 DDAAGEAAA
+77 DEGAGEGVAHGEAAA
-86 DAEGEAG
+86 PEAG
-93 EAAADGGGEA
+93 EADVQEAGDAAAADD
-103 GEAASE
+103 
-109 AAGGPGAEETA
+109 AAGAETDQAEAEAPGVET
-120 TEAEAPASDGP
+120 TESTAEAPASEASFADAPKSGVSEPSATDAGP
-131 ADAAGTASDGAA
+131 AEQKAAT
-143 GQADA
+143 
-148 AGDAESGERQPEPA
+148 PP
-162 APATAPAAPVEGSAP
+162 PPAPV
-177 AAPASSPTAP
+177 
-187 AAPPAT
+187 
-193 PAAPAVPPATP
+193 
-204 AAPDVPSVPAA
+204 VPAA
-215 PSSGAPVPAAPSVR
+215 TPTSGAPVPAAPSVR

-254 DVKSHSRQLSAGRGT
+254 DVKSHSRQMTAGRGAA
-269 GGPAPSAPSAPLP
+269 GPRPSAPSTLP
-282 DFSKWGPVE
+282 DFAKWGPVE
-291 TEPMSNL
+291 TEPLSNL

-328 ALRKQFGPTAEAA
+328 ALRKQFGPAAEAA

-361 FPRFNASVDMARHE
+361 FPLFNASVDMAGQE
-375 IIYKKYYHVGV
+375 IIHKKYYHVGV

-407 IELSIELTEIAARAR
+407 VELSVELSEIAARAR
-422 DRKLTPDD
+422 DRKLSPDD
-430 MQGSTFTISNL
+430 MQGNTFTISNL

-446 TFFAPIVNAPDV
+446 TFFAPIINAPDV

-469 QVYVDGAFQPRLLL
+469 QVYVDGAFQPRLML

>member
-12 ENVDAGT
+12 ENIDAGT
-19 VVGILVAVGDTVEE
+19 VVGILVAVGDIVEV

-53 TGVVTEILVENGA
+53 SGVVTDILVENGV

-77 DDAAGEAAA
+77 DAVADASIAAVEEEGSAAGE
-86 DAEGEAG
+86 
-93 EAAADGGGEA
+93 
-103 GEAASE
+103 
-109 AAGGPGAEETA
+109 
-120 TEAEAPASDGP
+120 
-131 ADAAGTASDGAA
+131 
-143 GQADA
+143 
-148 AGDAESGERQPEPA
+148 EPA
-162 APATAPAAPVEGSAP
+162 ADIPVTTS
-177 AAPASSPTAP
+177 AAPADQSASPGDVGPGEQAP
-187 AAPPAT
+187 SETSTPSAAEADSATESVPPPSPAT
-193 PAAPAVPPATP
+193 PAASGSQPAQ
-204 AAPDVPSVPAA
+204 
-215 PSSGAPVPAAPSVR
+215 PVPAAPSVR
-229 RFAREIGLDIGQVP
+229 RFAREIGLDISQVP
-243 GTGPDGRISVE
+243 GTGPAGRISAE
-254 DVKSHSRQLSAGRGT
+254 DVKSHSKQLSAGRGAAA
-269 GGPAPSAPSAPLP
+269 GPAPLAPLP
-282 DFSKWGPVE
+282 DFTKWGPVE

-298 RRAAAEHLSAAW
+298 RRAAAEHLTAAW
-310 TNIPHVTYADK
+310 TNIPHVTYGDK

-328 ALRKQFGPTAEAA
+328 ALRKQFGPAAEAV

-361 FPRFNASVDMARHE
+361 FPRFNASVDMYRHE

-407 IELSIELTEIAARAR
+407 IELSIELSEIAARAR
-422 DRKLTPDD
+422 DRKLSPDD
-430 MQGSTFTISNL
+430 MQGSSFTISNL

-458 AILGL
+458 VILGL

-469 QVYVDGAFQPRLLL
+469 QVYVDGAFEPRLML

>member
-53 TGVVTEILVENGA
+53 SGVVTEILVENGA

-77 DDAAGEAAA
+77 DDAAGETAA
-86 DAEGEAG
+86 DA
-93 EAAADGGGEA
+93 GGEA
-103 GEAASE
+103 EGEAASE
-109 AAGGPGAEETA
+109 ADGGPGAEEPA
-120 TEAEAPASDGP
+120 TEAPASDGT
-131 ADAAGTASDGAA
+131 ADAAGTASDGPAN
-143 GQADA
+143 QANA
-148 AGDAESGERQPEPA
+148 AGDAESGEQRPEPA

-177 AAPASSPTAP
+177 AAPASSPPAP

-193 PAAPAVPPATP
+193 PTAPAVS
-204 AAPDVPSVPAA
+204 SVPAA

-254 DVKSHSRQLSAGRGT
+254 DVKSHSRQLSAGRVT

-361 FPRFNASVDMARHE
+361 FPLFNASVDMAGQE
-375 IIYKKYYHVGV
+375 IIHKKYYHVGV

>member
-53 TGVVTEILVENGA
+53 SGVVTEILVENGA
-66 TADVGAPVLMY
+66 TAEVGAPVLMY
-77 DDAAGEAAA
+77 EDAGVEAAA
-86 DAEGEAG
+86 GKEAEEPAA
-93 EAAADGGGEA
+93 EAAT
-103 GEAASE
+103 ASE
-109 AAGGPGAEETA
+109 AAAGKAAAEAA
-120 TEAEAPASDGP
+120 TAEAPDTAVTEPSP
-131 ADAAGTASDGAA
+131 QATASSE
-143 GQADA
+143 ADP
-148 AGDAESGERQPEPA
+148 D
-162 APATAPAAPVEGSAP
+162 ATATPDPKAATGSEI
-177 AAPASSPTAP
+177 PTP
-187 AAPPAT
+187 SKETPPAPPA
-193 PAAPAVPPATP
+193 PSSSPPTA
-204 AAPDVPSVPAA
+204 VPAA
-215 PSSGAPVPAAPSVR
+215 SGGEPVPAAPSVR

-243 GTGPDGRISVE
+243 GTGPAGRISVE
-254 DVKSHSRQLSAGRGT
+254 DVKSHARQLSAGRGAAA
-269 GGPAPSAPSAPLP
+269 GPRPSAPSVPLP
-282 DFSKWGPVE
+282 DFAKWGPVE
-291 TEPMSNL
+291 TESMSNL

-310 TNIPHVTYADK
+310 TNIPHVTYGDK

-328 ALRKQFGPTAEAA
+328 ALRKQFGPAAEAA

-361 FPRFNASVDMARHE
+361 FPLFNASVDMSRHE

-407 IELSIELTEIAARAR
+407 VELSAELSEVAAKAR
-422 DRKLTPDD
+422 DRKLSPDD

-469 QVYVDGAFQPRLLL
+469 QVYVDGAFQPRLML

>member
-12 ENVDAGT
+12 ENIDDGT
-19 VVGILVAVGDTVEE
+19 VVGILVAVGDRVEV

-53 TGVVTEILVENGA
+53 SGVVTEILVENGA
-66 TADVGAPVLMY
+66 TAEVGAPVLMY
-77 DDAAGEAAA
+77 EDAVDAPDAAEDASAAEE
-86 DAEGEAG
+86 EGQ
-93 EAAADGGGEA
+93 
-103 GEAASE
+103 AASE
-109 AAGGPGAEETA
+109 APTAETPETA
-120 TEAEAPASDGP
+120 ATDSSD
-131 ADAAGTASDGAA
+131 
-143 GQADA
+143 QADA
-148 AGDAESGERQPEPA
+148 AGATEPVEQPPDTSA
-162 APATAPAAPVEGSAP
+162 APAAEPAPVRE
-177 AAPASSPTAP
+177 AASPPTAP
-187 AAPPAT
+187 S
-193 PAAPAVPPATP
+193 
-204 AAPDVPSVPAA
+204 VPSVPSV
-215 PSSGAPVPAAPSVR
+215 SSDAQPVPAAPSVR

-243 GTGPDGRISVE
+243 GTGPGGRISVE
-254 DVKSHSRQLSAGRGT
+254 DVKGHARQLSAGRGAAT
-269 GGPAPSAPSAPLP
+269 GPAPSVPLP

-291 TEPMSNL
+291 TESMSNL
-298 RRAAAEHLSAAW
+298 RRAAAQHLGAAW
-310 TNIPHVTYADK
+310 TNIPHVTYGDK

-328 ALRKQFGPTAEAA
+328 ALRKQFGPAAEAG

-361 FPRFNASVDMARHE
+361 FPLFNASVDMSRHE

-407 IELSIELTEIAARAR
+407 VELSVELSEVAAKAR
-422 DRKLTPDD
+422 DRKLSPDD

-469 QVYVDGAFQPRLLL
+469 QVYVDGAFQPRLML

>member
-12 ENVDAGT
+12 ENVDSGT
-19 VVGILVAVGDTVEE
+19 VVGILVAVGDRVEE

-53 TGVVTEILVENGA
+53 SGVVTEILVENGA

-148 AGDAESGERQPEPA
+148 AGDAESGEQRPEPA
-162 APATAPAAPVEGSAP
+162 APATAPAAPAEGSAP
-177 AAPASSPTAP
+177 PAPASSPTAP

-193 PAAPAVPPATP
+193 PTAPAVS
-204 AAPDVPSVPAA
+204 SVPAA

-254 DVKSHSRQLSAGRGT
+254 DVKSHSRQLSAGRAT

-346 MTAIALKIVAAALKR
+346 MTSIALKIVAAALKR

-375 IIYKKYYHVGV
+375 VIYKKYYHVGV

-407 IELSIELTEIAARAR
+407 IELSIELTEIASKAR

>member
-19 VVGILVAVGDTVEE
+19 VVGILVAVGDQVEE

-53 TGVVTEILVENGA
+53 SGVVTEILVENGA
-66 TADVGAPVLMY
+66 TAEVGAPVLMY
-77 DDAAGEAAA
+77 EEGAGEGAA
-86 DAEGEAG
+86 
-93 EAAADGGGEA
+93 
-103 GEAASE
+103 
-109 AAGGPGAEETA
+109 
-120 TEAEAPASDGP
+120 AEAPDTAVTESSTR
-131 ADAAGTASDGAA
+131 ATASEE
-143 GQADA
+143 ADP
-148 AGDAESGERQPEPA
+148 G
-162 APATAPAAPVEGSAP
+162 APAVPDSEAVTDSEIPPSKDTPPSKETPPAPP
-177 AAPASSPTAP
+177 APASSPPTAV
-187 AAPPAT
+187 PAT
-193 PAAPAVPPATP
+193 T
-204 AAPDVPSVPAA
+204 
-215 PSSGAPVPAAPSVR
+215 GRAPVPAAPSVR

-254 DVKSHSRQLSAGRGT
+254 DVKSHSRQMSGGRAAAGPR
-269 GGPAPSAPSAPLP
+269 PSAPASLP
-282 DFSKWGPVE
+282 DFEKWGPVE

-310 TNIPHVTYADK
+310 TNIPHVTYADR

-328 ALRKQFGPTAEAA
+328 ALRKQFGPAAEAA

-361 FPRFNASVDMARHE
+361 FPLFNASVDMAGQE
-375 IIYKKYYHVGV
+375 IVHKKYYHVGV

-407 IELSIELTEIAARAR
+407 VELSVELSEVAALAR
-422 DRKLTPDD
+422 DRKLSPDD

-446 TFFAPIVNAPDV
+446 TFFTPIINAPDV

-469 QVYVDGAFQPRLLL
+469 QVYVDGAFQPRLML

>member
-19 VVGILVAVGDTVEE
+19 VVGILVAVGDQVEE

-53 TGVVTEILVENGA
+53 SGVVTEILVENGA
-66 TADVGAPVLMY
+66 TAEVGAPVLMY
-77 DDAAGEAAA
+77 EEGAGSAAAGGEAGGADATSEAAEAA
-86 DAEGEAG
+86 DAEADGEAETEG
-93 EAAADGGGEA
+93 LAEVSESKDEKSAAEAD
-103 GEAASE
+103 
-109 AAGGPGAEETA
+109 AGGATDSAPQAPPVTSTPPAEDA
-120 TEAEAPASDGP
+120 GP
-131 ADAAGTASDGAA
+131 A
-143 GQADA
+143 
-148 AGDAESGERQPEPA
+148 ERK
-162 APATAPAAPVEGSAP
+162 
-177 AAPASSPTAP
+177 
-187 AAPPAT
+187 AAPP
-193 PAAPAVPPATP
+193 PPPAP
-204 AAPDVPSVPAA
+204 VVPSAT
-215 PSSGAPVPAAPSVR
+215 STSGAPVPAAPSVR

-254 DVKSHSRQLSAGRGT
+254 DVKSHSRQLSTGRAP
-269 GGPAPSAPSAPLP
+269 GGPAPSAPATLP
-282 DFSKWGPVE
+282 DFAKWGPVE

-298 RRAAAEHLSAAW
+298 RRAAAEHLSSAW
-310 TNIPHVTYADK
+310 ANIPHVTYADK

-328 ALRKQFGPTAEAA
+328 ALRKQFGPAAEAA

-361 FPRFNASVDMARHE
+361 FPLFNASVDMAGQE
-375 IIYKKYYHVGV
+375 IIHKKYYHVGV

-407 IELSIELTEIAARAR
+407 VELSVELSEIAARAR
-422 DRKLTPDD
+422 DRKLSPDD

-446 TFFAPIVNAPDV
+446 TFFAPIINAPDV

-469 QVYVDGAFQPRLLL
+469 QVYVDGAFQPRLML